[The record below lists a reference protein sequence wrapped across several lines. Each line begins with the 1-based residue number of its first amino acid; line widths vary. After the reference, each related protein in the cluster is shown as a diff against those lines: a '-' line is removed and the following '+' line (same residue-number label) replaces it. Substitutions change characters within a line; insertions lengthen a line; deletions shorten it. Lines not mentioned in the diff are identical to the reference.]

1 MLGWHKRD
9 VVRLSSVL
17 VGVCGME
24 ALAFND
30 TVKLG
35 ALAL

>member
-1 MLGWHKRD
+1 MLGWHKRG

-24 ALAFND
+24 ALIFNE
-30 TVKLG
+30 TVTWG
-35 ALAL
+35 ALTL